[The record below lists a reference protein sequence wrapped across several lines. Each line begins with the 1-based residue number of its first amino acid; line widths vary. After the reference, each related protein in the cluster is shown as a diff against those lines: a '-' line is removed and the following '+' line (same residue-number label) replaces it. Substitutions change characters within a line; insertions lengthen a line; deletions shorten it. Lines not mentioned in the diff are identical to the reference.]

1 MALQPSLGRD
11 DFPGQVPLPENFLQ
25 KVGALEQQQ
34 PLCLTPRTSGQAS
47 QTLDQGIASAADKGG
62 EGIQKT
68 TQNAACLRTFKPF

>member
-1 MALQPSLGRD
+1 MALQPILGRD

-34 PLCLTPRTSGQAS
+34 PLILTPRTSSKAS
-47 QTLDQGIASAADKGG
+47 QTLDQAIASAADQGG
-62 EGIQKT
+62 EGIQRM

>member
-11 DFPGQVPLPENFLQ
+11 DFLRQVPLPENFLQ
-25 KVGALEQQQ
+25 KVVALEQQQ

-47 QTLDQGIASAADKGG
+47 QTLNKGIASAADQGG

-68 TQNAACLRTFKPF
+68 TQNAACLRTFKPL